1 VSKGEYMKK
10 IVLLIAL
17 MIMPIVAQAIPKT
30 GGPLYGKGRSVMYYE
45 LTVVSLCDGQKTYAT
60 YKERSLVRARYW
72 QSIFRKDKKY
82 IATWIKRVK

>member
-1 VSKGEYMKK
+1 MK
-10 IVLLIAL
+10 VLLATIL
-17 MIMPIVAQAIPKT
+17 AILLP
-30 GGPLYGKGRSVMYYE
+30 SAAWAAHYE

-72 QSIFRKDKKY
+72 QAIFRKDTKY

>member
-1 VSKGEYMKK
+1 MKK
-10 IVLLIAL
+10 IMIVTLLV
-17 MIMPIVAQAIPKT
+17 IMPMTVHAVPKT
-30 GGPLYGKGRSVMYYE
+30 GGPLYGNNQKAIRYE

-82 IATWIKRVK
+82 IATWIKRIK

>member
-1 VSKGEYMKK
+1 MKK

-17 MIMPIVAQAIPKT
+17 MVMPMTAFAEH
-30 GGPLYGKGRSVMYYE
+30 YE

-72 QSIFRKDKKY
+72 QKIFRKDKKY
-82 IATWIKRVK
+82 ITTWIKRVK